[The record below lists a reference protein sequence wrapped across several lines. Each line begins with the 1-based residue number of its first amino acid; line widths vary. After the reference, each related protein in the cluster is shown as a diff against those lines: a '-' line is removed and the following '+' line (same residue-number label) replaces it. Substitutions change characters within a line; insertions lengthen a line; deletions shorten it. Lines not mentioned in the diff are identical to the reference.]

1 MEFIPGSHLI
11 PIPVYGKIPTGTPR
25 ELFDVYADG
34 YIYLPYEVVS
44 EEDIAF
50 KVIDNDISWDEVGK
64 GDYIIVATYLQPY
77 DGAMALARVDRSS
90 ITVKRLKYRDDKVI
104 LLPADDDYEPME
116 FSKEEVSERLE
127 IIGVVKGIMKP
138 KRWN

>member
-1 MEFIPGSHLI
+1 M
-11 PIPVYGKIPTGTPR
+11 VN
-25 ELFDVYADG
+25 
-34 YIYLPYEVVS
+34 

-50 KVIDNDISWDEVGK
+50 KVMDNDISWDEVDK

-77 DGAMALARVDRSS
+77 DGAMALTRVDRSS